1 MHSMSYFSAVF
12 YMDLTAKL
20 TGQLDFDPGGH
31 AGVYVGQAARH
42 TCWYRLSWTSNSRIC
57 EASFSPR
64 LCHISTPWPSAQP
77 LRTVVSRSCLDARRR
92 SKFSSSN
99 ALRRGSG
106 RLDTRCQSF
115 FATQVASEAIC
126 KWEGSQCRIF
136 LDVPPLFS
144 YAPHMRGL
152 NDCLLPTERQY

>member
-1 MHSMSYFSAVF
+1 MYLSLFEDARGELITCILCRISLPFF

-42 TCWYRLSWTSNSRIC
+42 TCWYRLGWTSNSRIC

-64 LCHISTPWPSAQP
+64 LCPISTPWPSAQP

-99 ALRRGSG
+99 ALRRRSG
-106 RLDTRCQSF
+106 RLDTCCQAGPFIYVTQSQRF
-115 FATQVASEAIC
+115 IYIFTTHCVRPIASSAPAAT
-126 KWEGSQCRIF
+126 
-136 LDVPPLFS
+136 
-144 YAPHMRGL
+144 
-152 NDCLLPTERQY
+152 